1 MEVFPFPNGSHANPT
16 RGLNRNRALFSVSAD
31 PPILGVVNRTPSGTA
46 MKLPALWNRSLK
58 PLVNSC
64 RRPRRRFRFGRKR
77 MESFTYQAPSS
88 ERKPRGVV
96 IGGTVKFETVP
107 CKNDAR
113 LLNVARPFF
122 LLSQPSL
129 IFSRCYQI
137 TAVIC

>member
-31 PPILGVVNRTPSGTA
+31 PPILGVLNSTPSCPE
-46 MKLPALWNRSLK
+46 MKLQALWNRSLT

-64 RRPRRRFRFGRKR
+64 RRPRRRFRLGRKR
-77 MESFTYQAPSS
+77 MDSSTYQAPSS

-107 CKNDAR
+107 CKNNAR

-122 LLSQPSL
+122 LLAMLSL
-129 IFSRCYQI
+129 IFSP
-137 TAVIC
+137 